1 MWHNKLKG
9 TLRRTGYTEK
19 VNPRIKLVTLGRG
32 QIPLDFFKSMG
43 ICDGAHRLKMHFI
56 PENAIKWPCTNSV
69 DQDFT
74 NQSEQADRDTPFL
87 QTGCLNGLR
96 CIAAETCKCNNNLT
110 PEYIRD
116 LVQLK
121 TSSYSFRYENTVKVP
136 TVPTVTYGQCSF
148 RFESAQVW
156 NSLPSDMRKVT
167 EFAEF
172 QCQIRS
178 WTVQLVRN
186 RSSCL

>member
-1 MWHNKLKG
+1 MAYQIKG
-9 TLRRTGYTEK
+9 DERTGYTEK

-87 QTGCLNGLR
+87 QTGCVPCWR
-96 CIAAETCKCNNNLT
+96 K
-110 PEYIRD
+110 PSS
-116 LVQLK
+116 QL
-121 TSSYSFRYENTVKVP
+121 F
-136 TVPTVTYGQCSF
+136 
-148 RFESAQVW
+148 
-156 NSLPSDMRKVT
+156 
-167 EFAEF
+167 
-172 QCQIRS
+172 I
-178 WTVQLVRN
+178 
-186 RSSCL
+186 